1 METSMTIATFIKGQA
16 KNLCSKVYIA
26 PDIPDKKLNS
36 GITGITLGEVN
47 PDYVLAIADTSLFG
61 SGKEGCLFTG
71 ESIYIKGLTSRNK
84 IEIKLSNIKSAE
96 HLVEIITKDNGK
108 VAKKEKLILIMEGGE
123 EKELTGDLTGIK
135 LKELS
140 YMFNEIAN
148 MGARGVEFTNSSQ
161 SMPISMMNSEI
172 KKSYLRILCNF
183 AYSDDNMVNSQEYAE
198 ITSLMVRI
206 EVSSEDR
213 IEMRNY
219 MLDQSLMIS
228 NEELLNALDKNLKEN
243 QFEIVKKSLIKDM
256 LYINRKINRE
266 EEWKDN
272 QYIMEL
278 QKLLGIHEDQINIIY
293 EAIIND
299 EDILLMRKNDSEIE
313 KSIKDMASKTAAVG
327 VPLAAIYLSGSVVG
341 ISAAGIT
348 SGLATLGMGGLLGF
362 SSMFTGIGVAVLLGI
377 GTYKGLKKVTGIG
390 DLENNKQRELMLQE
404 IIINSQRSLDMMI
417 EDVNAISVKLTEAL
431 EGQVETE
438 VKIRKLSD
446 ILGMLTKGA
455 KLTSD
460 HINYAETEK
469 IIAKLPMKLD
479 ITRLIELTNTPT
491 TSKYREIV
499 LSCYIST
506 GEIQGDGSGK
516 IDYILDDEMPMND
529 LKNLAKILDFI
540 GYNNLAD
547 ASVASLKGN
556 TKKLMNN
563 ILGE

>member
-228 NEELLNALDKNLKEN
+228 NEELLNALDKNLKED

>member
-1 METSMTIATFIKGQA
+1 METSMSIETFIKGQV

-26 PDIPDKKLNS
+26 PDIPDKKLNG
-36 GITGITLGEVN
+36 GITGITSGEVN

-71 ESIYIKGLTSRNK
+71 ENVYIKGLARSK
-84 IEIKLSNIKSAE
+84 IEIKLSDIESTQY
-96 HLVEIITKDNGK
+96 LVDVTTKDNGK
-108 VAKKEKLILIMEGGE
+108 IVEKEKLILIMKDGE
-123 EKELTGDLTGIK
+123 EKDLSNDLIGIK

-140 YMFNEIAN
+140 EMFNEITN
-148 MGARGVEFTNSSQ
+148 MGTNGVEFVNSSQ
-161 SMPISMMNSEI
+161 SMPISMMDPEV
-172 KKSYLRILCNF
+172 KKSYLKILCNF
-183 AYSDDNMVNSQEYAE
+183 TYSDDNMIDPQEYAE

-206 EVSSEDR
+206 EISSEDR
-213 IEMRNY
+213 IEIRNY
-219 MLDQSLMIS
+219 MLNQNFMIS
-228 NEELLNALDKNLKEN
+228 NEEFLNILDENLTKD
-243 QFEIVKKSLIKDM
+243 QFETIKKSLIKDI
-256 LYINRKINRE
+256 LYINRKTNKE
-266 EEWKDN
+266 QKWKDN
-272 QYIMEL
+272 QYIVKL
-278 QKLLGIHEDQINIIY
+278 QELLGIDDNQIDVIY

-313 KSIKDMASKTAAVG
+313 KSIKDLASKTAAVG

-377 GTYKGLKKVTGIG
+377 GTYKGLKKITGIG

-404 IIINSQRSLDMMI
+404 IIINSQKSLDMMI
-417 EDVNAISVKLTEAL
+417 EDVNTISVKLMEAL
-431 EGQVETE
+431 EDQVEIE
-438 VKIRKLSD
+438 IKIRKLTD

-469 IIAKLPMKLD
+469 IIAKLPIKLD

-491 TSKYREIV
+491 TRKYREIV
-499 LSCYIST
+499 LSCYISRN
-506 GEIQGDGSGK
+506 EIQE
-516 IDYILDDEMPMND
+516 DYVLDDEMSTND
-529 LKNLAKILDFI
+529 LRSLAKILDSI

-556 TKKLMNN
+556 TKKLINN

>member
-228 NEELLNALDKNLKEN
+228 NEELLNALDKNLKED

-377 GTYKGLKKVTGIG
+377 CTYKGLKKVTGIG